1 MRVRF
6 PLPEPFSVV
15 VCPMSAAPPHSPSPV
30 APPPPSSTPPTE
42 LPAPPR
48 GSSYNLTNI
57 FSSATT
63 ASLSSFSR
71 AASSIPSSPCF
82 RPSLQWGLVVGGVFG
97 AHRLRVGAGAARAVG
112 DAALVFGATVASQW
126 FFCRREEHD
135 RRLALRAYYDTQAAL
150 QAGGAVVGGGG
161 SGGAS
166 AAVAVGGEGGDAD
179 TEKPAW
185 RAELERLV
193 KYELSTVEP
202 SADGSE
208 HPRGKGFTL
217 R

>member
-1 MRVRF
+1 
-6 PLPEPFSVV
+6 
-15 VCPMSAAPPHSPSPV
+15 MSAAPPH
-30 APPPPSSTPPTE
+30 APAPAALPPASSTPPTE

-48 GSSYNLTNI
+48 GSSYNLANI

-135 RRLALRAYYDTQAAL
+135 RRLALRADYDTQAAL

-161 SGGAS
+161 GGGGAGG
-166 AAVAVGGEGGDAD
+166 AGGAVAVGGEAADA
-179 TEKPAW
+179 EKPAW

>member
-1 MRVRF
+1 M
-6 PLPEPFSVV
+6 
-15 VCPMSAAPPHSPSPV
+15 
-30 APPPPSSTPPTE
+30 
-42 LPAPPR
+42 
-48 GSSYNLTNI
+48 
-57 FSSATT
+57 
-63 ASLSSFSR
+63 
-71 AASSIPSSPCF
+71 
-82 RPSLQWGLVVGGVFG
+82 QWGLVVGGVFG
-97 AHRLRVGAGAARAVG
+97 AHRLRVGVGSARAVA

-150 QAGGAVVGGGG
+150 QAGGAVG
-161 SGGAS
+161 GGAS
-166 AAVAVGGEGGDAD
+166 APVADDGGAG
-179 TEKPAW
+179 EKPPW

-202 SADGSE
+202 SSADGSN